1 MLAISYNA
9 FIDKMKNLSGP
20 NVDACVR
27 FIITKIAGYVAKKK
41 DARSCLCCGIQ
52 QSVTWRPSDFG
63 RNTLCNRCGLKWIH
77 SAKRERT
84 LDVVLMQE
92 EHAVWVVKKSGHWT
106 VLCEAD
112 ATQKRVSDWIM
123 RQRKRKQLAN
133 LLHFNHSRKKQKI

>member
-1 MLAISYNA
+1 
-9 FIDKMKNLSGP
+9 MKSLSGV
-20 NVDACVR
+20 NIDACVR
-27 FIITKIAGYVAKKK
+27 FIILKIAGFVAKKK

-84 LDVVLMQE
+84 LDVVLMKEQ
-92 EHAVWVVKKSGHWT
+92 HAVWVVKKSGHWN
-106 VLCEAD
+106 VLREAD
-112 ATQKRVSDWIM
+112 ATRKPVNDWIM

-133 LLHFNHSRKKQKI
+133 LLHFNNGRKKQKI